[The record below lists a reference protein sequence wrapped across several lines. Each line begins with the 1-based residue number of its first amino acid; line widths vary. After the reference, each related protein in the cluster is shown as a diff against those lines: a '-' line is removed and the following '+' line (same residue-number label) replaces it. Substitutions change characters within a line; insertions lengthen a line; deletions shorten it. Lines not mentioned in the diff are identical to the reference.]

1 LKSFFLLL
9 LRWVVPLCATRQTK
23 VDFKRPTGQ
32 KEAQKFTFAYCLH
45 ARGKNVMY
53 LHQFHKVPVATESS
67 SLRNLPALALFPHR
81 FYEKPT
87 DDTRLC
93 GMYKRQYNGDGKM
106 SLHSRYWETRL
117 IILTV
122 SSSPPTRPSSH
133 YAVTIILNG
142 PPTCPAR
149 LLTRSAS
156 DSFHSSFCPE
166 ADTTC
171 GSHFLFSLEPQ

>member
-1 LKSFFLLL
+1 M
-9 LRWVVPLCATRQTK
+9 CATRQTK